1 MPQGIFRLY
10 PVYLSL
16 EHLSSTQ
23 IAVKISSLSVK
34 KSEAETFYPQLKK
47 KISSFDI
54 YNIFILING
63 KYKVTDKLSKTIISG

>member
-10 PVYLSL
+10 PIYLSL

-23 IAVKISSLSVK
+23 IAVKIPSLSVRCLRLK
-34 KSEAETFYPQLKK
+34 TFYPQLKK
-47 KISSFDI
+47 KKKISSFGI

-63 KYKVTDKLSKTIISG
+63 KYKVTDKL